1 MGSVLSMTQR
11 HLMWWCFGTGLLLM
25 AWAVI
30 SLREPAYWDPQT
42 ALDYAGSVV
51 AQVGFVAV
59 AVTLFVWRA
68 VTPVQWSSV
77 PLLGAS
83 IGFLLWALGNLL
95 EEVLEVEAG
104 VWAFFVGAAL
114 AHVMLLLAGVVAIVS
129 PGRWRWSGLVLLG
142 VLGSLLLEGI
152 PLLTP
157 IPWLV
162 MALILWRGWLREPA
176 PAPVA

>member
-1 MGSVLSMTQR
+1 
-11 HLMWWCFGTGLLLM
+11 MWWCFGTGVLLS

-42 ALDYAGSVV
+42 LVDYLGSIV

-59 AVTLFVWRA
+59 AVTLLVWRRA
-68 VTPVQWSSV
+68 TPVRWSSV
-77 PLLGAS
+77 PLMGAS
-83 IGFLLWALGNLL
+83 VGFLLWALGNLF

-104 VWAFFVGAAL
+104 VWAFFLGAAL
-114 AHVMLLLAGVVAIVS
+114 AHVMLFVAGIVELVT
-129 PGRWRWSGLVLLG
+129 PGRWRWAGLVLLG
-142 VLGSLLLEGI
+142 VLGSLLLEGL

-162 MALILWRGWLREPA
+162 MALFLWRGWLDEPTPEPA
-176 PAPVA
+176 A